1 MGKFCISLGL
11 MVQCDRMML
20 SHLRQC
26 LVISVCLSLVATV
39 GSVLGED
46 EVLSRLRIDF
56 ESVDEGAAR
65 KLLSHARI
73 SLAVGEG
80 PDGSDAIRVD
90 YVACPRGSERVV
102 ASFPLGQGMKE
113 ATLLFDVKFGEDFQ
127 WTKGGKLHG
136 LGPKKPITGGAKR
149 LPEGWS
155 ARIMW
160 REEGKVQNYLYDQD
174 QSKTYGIGERTKKG
188 VFMPGKWHRVVIEVK
203 LNEPGKKNGFT
214 KTRIDGKEVAKT
226 EGVEFRGEGGDE
238 TGIQL
243 FMFSTFHG
251 GHSTEYSPVDSKGK
265 FTTVHAWFDNFEVV
279 EGLRDK

>member
-1 MGKFCISLGL
+1 
-11 MVQCDRMML
+11 ML
-20 SHLRQC
+20 RWYQPPWNDIH
-26 LVISVCLSLVATV
+26 LVALLLV
-39 GSVLGED
+39 GFWIGPAVGKDD
-46 EVLSRLRIDF
+46 ETRLRIDF
-56 ESVDEGAAR
+56 DREVEKGPA
-65 KLLSHARI
+65 KELLSHSRI
-73 SLAVGEG
+73 SLAKDKG
-80 PDGSDAIRVD
+80 PDGSNAIRVD
-90 YVACPRGSERVV
+90 YVGYSRGSERVTV
-102 ASFPLGQGMKE
+102 RLPLGEVMEE
-113 ATLLFDVKFGEDFQ
+113 ATLSFDVKFDKDFQ
-127 WTKGGKLHG
+127 WTRGGKLHG

-160 REEGKVQNYLYDQD
+160 REEGTVQNYLYDQD

-188 VFMPGKWHRVVIEVK
+188 VFVLGEWHRVVIDVK
-203 LNEPGKKNGFT
+203 LNDPGKKNGYT

-251 GHSTEYSPVDSKGK
+251 GHSKEYSPVDSKGK